1 MYPAPLT
8 RAKQTQWNGIFAYFC
23 FAVVASSSP
32 LPPKFIKH
40 SNRMLN
46 IADTIR
52 FTARNTDNGLP
63 TCNFRETRSRVMN
76 SMTEGLYIPDVKTFT
91 SAMLNC
97 RDAQHDEVALE
108 IFDFSVNNS
117 QQDPRQDA
125 KIFLCAKPDRIM
137 YGIAIACTMTV
148 YTDSHRAEQLFAACD
163 DAFKLGKSSTHI
175 EEDAAV
181 FAAMIIACDRFGERE
196 KLLDYYMKM
205 KTIPTMRPSPGVIN
219 SALRAAAKTE
229 KWAMFSKI
237 ESSLAIFGR
246 TLKPD
251 SDRHDDDECDDHD
264 DAKVPLI
271 RIPSINECSSAL
283 KSSRSG
289 DDVSMAIY
297 KVSSRSSGSDADR
310 ASLIVQLTALLS
322 NRTLVDNAKL
332 RRRVNR
338 LITDLKE
345 GNLIVDQSAIQPTL
359 QLYCTLIEA
368 AGLRKDGRRAFA
380 YFHDL
385 IAKTSRLTPDR
396 QIYRNLIEAC
406 NQDSNHPELVE
417 TARELLQ
424 KATGSLKLEDSGGLI
439 PEAGYFDNRANSVVL
454 IRNGQGL
461 QSAATRKLIAAVKL
475 RSDYRIDI
483 TALPEKGQRIAS
495 VESAK
500 DLLRLHCEKQA
511 LTASLVSNK
520 DFPSLITVNLCLCA
534 DCHAYFK
541 AVSAAFSRK
550 LICRDPSIL
559 HVFEE
564 GACSCNE
571 HWGGR

>member
-1 MYPAPLT
+1 
-8 RAKQTQWNGIFAYFC
+8 
-23 FAVVASSSP
+23 
-32 LPPKFIKH
+32 
-40 SNRMLN
+40 MLN

-52 FTARNTDNGLP
+52 FTARNTDSGLP
-63 TCNFRETRSRVMN
+63 ICNFGETRSRVLNAMKDR
-76 SMTEGLYIPDVKTFT
+76 LYIPDVKTFT

-108 IFDFSVNNS
+108 IFYFSVKNS
-117 QQDPRQDA
+117 QQDPQQDA
-125 KIFLCAKPDRIM
+125 AIDLCAKPDRIM

-148 YTDSHRAEQLFAACD
+148 HADCRRAEQLFAECD
-163 DAFKLGKSSTHI
+163 SAFKLGKSSTHI

-181 FAAMIIACDRFGERE
+181 FAAMIIACERFGERE
-196 KLLDYYMKM
+196 KLLNYYTKM
-205 KTIPTMRPSPGVIN
+205 KAIPTIRPSPGVIN
-219 SALRAAAKTE
+219 SALRASSKTE
-229 KWAMFSKI
+229 KWTMFSKI

-246 TLKPD
+246 TMMPD
-251 SDRHDDDECDDHD
+251 DGCHDDDNDNHD
-264 DAKVPLI
+264 DDNDDKTSLI
-271 RIPSINECSSAL
+271 RIPSINECSAAL
-283 KSSRSG
+283 RSSRSG

-297 KVSSRSSGSDADR
+297 KVSSRSSGSEADR
-310 ASLIVQLTALLS
+310 AGLIVQLTALLS
-322 NRTLVDNAKL
+322 NRALVDNAKL

-338 LITDLKE
+338 LISDLKE
-345 GNLIVDQSAIQPTL
+345 GNLIVDQSAIQPTV
-359 QLYCTLIEA
+359 QLYGTLIQA
-368 AGLRKDGRRAFA
+368 AGLRRDGGLAFT

-385 IAKTSRLTPDR
+385 IAKRSQLTPNR
-396 QIYRNLIEAC
+396 QLYRNLIEAC
-406 NQDSNHPELVE
+406 NQDSNNPNLVE

-424 KATGSLKLEDSGGLI
+424 RATGSLKLEESESGGLV
-439 PEAGYFDNRANSVVL
+439 PEAGYFDNVANSVVL
-454 IRNGQGL
+454 VRNGLGL

-495 VESAK
+495 VDSAK

-511 LTASLVSNK
+511 LTAGLVSNK
-520 DFPSLITVNLCLCA
+520 AFPALITVNLCLCA

-541 AVSAAFSRK
+541 AVSVAYSRK

-559 HVFEE
+559 HVFEG